1 MDPQMSAKTPP
12 FRPFQEY
19 QFDTRVIKSKLTR
32 QSPFIL
38 INFSYFSKLPIH
50 RRIQDIELSNLSNF
64 LAHKRDRMGWRRH
77 GGCGDI
83 LSGEAGPLQIFSD
96 PVETSFL
103 TFDTPLESGD
113 RAEHFELLFRAKIG
127 H

>member
-19 QFDTRVIKSKLTR
+19 QSDTHVIKSKLTR

-38 INFSYFSKLPIH
+38 INFSIFSKLLIH

-64 LAHKRDRMGWRRH
+64 LAHKRNRIGWRRH
-77 GGCGDI
+77 GGLCDI

-96 PVETSFL
+96 PVENLFL

-113 RAEHFELLFRAKIG
+113 QAEHFELLFRSKIG
-127 H
+127 Y